1 MKRIPLIIAVI
12 LGVILIV
19 TVYFFMSFDR
29 ILKAAIETFGTQ
41 IIGTEVALSSAE
53 VSPKSGSGALKN
65 LSIAN
70 PKGFSDGS
78 AISFKEIS
86 LKLDTG
92 TLGDDTV
99 LVSTIVIDAPH
110 LTYELGKGGSN
121 LDALQRNV
129 DSYMAAHASDKSNA
143 EKADQGPDTKLIIE
157 SLVIRN
163 GTVSIK
169 ADAMGDEAINAP
181 LPDIHL
187 TNIGKGD
194 GATPGEVTEKIFD
207 SLKEKALL
215 AVASSK
221 LGDMGKTISKGAGA
235 IGESAGE
242 AGKALKGLLGN

>member
-1 MKRIPLIIAVI
+1 MKRTPLIIAII

-53 VSPKSGSGALKN
+53 VSPKSGSGALKK
-65 LSIAN
+65 LTIAN
-70 PKGFSDGS
+70 PQGISDGS

-86 LKLDTG
+86 LNLDTG
-92 TLGDDTV
+92 TIGENTV
-99 LVSTIVIDAPH
+99 LVSSIVIDAPH
-110 LTYELGKGGSN
+110 LTYELGEGGSN

-169 ADAMGDEAINAP
+169 ADALGDKGIDAP
-181 LPDIHL
+181 LPDIHIKD
-187 TNIGKGD
+187 IGKGG
-194 GATPGEVTEKIFD
+194 GATPGEVAEKIFD
-207 SLKEKALL
+207 SLKEKTLL
-215 AVASSK
+215 AVAGSK
-221 LGDMGKTISKGAGA
+221 LGEMGETISKGAES